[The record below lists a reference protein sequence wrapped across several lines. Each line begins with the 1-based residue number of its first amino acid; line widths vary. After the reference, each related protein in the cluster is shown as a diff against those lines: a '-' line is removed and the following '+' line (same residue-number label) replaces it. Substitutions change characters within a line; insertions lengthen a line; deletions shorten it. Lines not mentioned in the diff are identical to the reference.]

1 MRNRNEK
8 SDRRNARKLRR
19 TRARIDA
26 KSERDIGEIPT
37 EMPTVSF
44 CADISV
50 EAGVDDTTP
59 ATINISAYSGGV
71 MSVPGFGAVV
81 VDLAGLK
88 SKESIPI
95 LADHE
100 NRLSAVIGA
109 GRPTNKGQK
118 LQLSGT
124 ISRSSVIGQQVIDLA
139 RDGVQLQAS
148 IGATP
153 MSTKRVQANT
163 PTTVNGRT
171 IRSSSSFLL
180 ISKAKLREVSIVPAG
195 ADDTTS
201 VEIAASLSPEL
212 SDMNFQSWLK
222 AEGWSSD
229 TLSEDQLNTLRAAY
243 DALDDDTSEQ
253 QTEEVKATAENDA
266 TPETVTADI
275 RAAAAAEATRINNI
289 RTLVAIKP
297 EYQSAEVDGVS
308 IEAHA
313 ISNDWTAERT
323 ELELLRTTR
332 SKAPAAH
339 ISASS
344 TTETVEN
351 LQAAMLLRSGVNL
364 NSSAWKSQ
372 QAIAMKIPSW
382 LRAGVNDDQ
391 CQRALETG
399 HKYSSMSAV
408 DLCKTALHIQG
419 RTVPV
424 DRQEMIQAAFSTQTL
439 TDIFTTNVNAVLL
452 SSFMEA
458 TDTTGGWTST
468 ADVANFLTLERPRM
482 AVGPGLSKL
491 SRGSEAEHVVRS
503 DSKESYK
510 IARYAKQFV
519 VDDQDIVDDRL
530 NALSS
535 LPGDMGN
542 AAARLRPDLV
552 YSILLANGNLDAT
565 SAALFTGG
573 QNNLNT
579 SSALAQATVTSMMS
593 DMATHQENSA
603 NLNIMATHLIVPQAL
618 RHTARQIVNS
628 QEIQAGGSSVGNLN
642 PILAEGLSVASDAR
656 LDNGVTSPDSGTAYA
671 GSATTW
677 FAASANTPTIE
688 VGYLAGTGRA
698 PMVRSFSLDSG
709 KWGIGWDVK
718 LDIGAKALDY
728 RGLHKSTA

>member
-1 MRNRNEK
+1 
-8 SDRRNARKLRR
+8 
-19 TRARIDA
+19 
-26 KSERDIGEIPT
+26 
-37 EMPTVSF
+37 
-44 CADISV
+44 
-50 EAGVDDTTP
+50 
-59 ATINISAYSGGV
+59 
-71 MSVPGFGAVV
+71 
-81 VDLAGLK
+81 
-88 SKESIPI
+88 
-95 LADHE
+95 
-100 NRLSAVIGA
+100 
-109 GRPTNKGQK
+109 
-118 LQLSGT
+118 
-124 ISRSSVIGQQVIDLA
+124 
-139 RDGVQLQAS
+139 GVQLQAS

-153 MSTKRVQANT
+153 VTTKRVRANT
-163 PTTVNGRT
+163 PISVNGRT
-171 IRSSSSFLL
+171 IRASSSFLL
-180 ISKAKLREVSIVPAG
+180 ISEAKLREVSIVPAG
-195 ADDTTS
+195 ADDTTT
-201 VEIAASLSPEL
+201 VEIAASLLSPEL
-212 SDMNFQSWLK
+212 SDMNFQDWINAQGWDADNLSENQLTLLRSTYDANNDDTDEQPVELK
-222 AEGWSSD
+222 ASD
-229 TLSEDQLNTLRAAY
+229 
-243 DALDDDTSEQ
+243 
-253 QTEEVKATAENDA
+253 ENEA

-313 ISNDWTAERT
+313 ISSDWTAERT

-339 ISASS
+339 VNGSA

-419 RTVPV
+419 RTIPI

-458 TDTTGGWTST
+458 IDTTGGWTST

-565 SAALFTGG
+565 SAALFSAGN
-573 QNNLNT
+573 NNLNT
-579 SSALAQATVTSMMS
+579 SSSLAQATVTSMMA

-603 NLNIMATHLIVPQAL
+603 NLNIMATHLLVPQAL
-618 RHTARQIVNS
+618 RHTARQIINS
-628 QEIQAGGSSVGNLN
+628 QEIQSGGSALGNLN

-688 VGYLAGTGRA
+688 VGYLAG
-698 PMVRSFSLDSG
+698 
-709 KWGIGWDVK
+709 
-718 LDIGAKALDY
+718 
-728 RGLHKSTA
+728 

>member
-1 MRNRNEK
+1 MKNRKNQK
-8 SDRRNARKLRR
+8 NNRRAARKQRRINARL
-19 TRARIDA
+19 
-26 KSERDIGEIPT
+26 RDIGDIQPI
-37 EMPTVSF
+37 MNNISF
-44 CADISV
+44 AADISIA
-50 EAGVDDTTP
+50 AGEDDSSP
-59 ATINISAYSGGV
+59 ATINIAAYNGGL

-81 VDLAGLK
+81 VDLNGLQAK
-88 SKESIPI
+88 DSIPI
-95 LADHE
+95 LADHD

-109 GRPTNKGQK
+109 GKPDNRGQ
-118 LQLSGT
+118 QLHMSGT
-124 ISRSSVIGQQVIDLA
+124 ISRSSSIGQQVIELS

-153 MSTKRVQANT
+153 VTTKRVRANT
-163 PTTVNGRT
+163 PTSVNGRT
-171 IRSSSSFLL
+171 IRASSSFLL
-180 ISKAKLREVSIVPAG
+180 VSEAKLREVSIVPAG
-195 ADDTTS
+195 ADDTTT

-212 SDMNFQSWLK
+212 SDMNFQDWMNAQGWDADNLSENQLTLLRSTYDANNDDTDEQPVELK
-222 AEGWSSD
+222 ASD
-229 TLSEDQLNTLRAAY
+229 
-243 DALDDDTSEQ
+243 
-253 QTEEVKATAENDA
+253 ENDA

-364 NSSAWKSQ
+364 NSGAWKSQ

-565 SAALFTGG
+565 SAALFSAGN
-573 QNNLNT
+573 NNLNT

-628 QEIQAGGSSVGNLN
+628 QEIQSGGSALGNLN